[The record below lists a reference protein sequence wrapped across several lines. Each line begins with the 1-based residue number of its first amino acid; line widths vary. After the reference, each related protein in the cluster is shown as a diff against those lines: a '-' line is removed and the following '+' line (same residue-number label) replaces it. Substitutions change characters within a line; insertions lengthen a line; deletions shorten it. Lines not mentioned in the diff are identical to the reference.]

1 MSSPALSSPATSA
14 PALPLQK
21 GGLVPPGAA
30 ELPGSRPV
38 AGSRRQAA
46 AWSLFAVLLLALA
59 VRVVGVSADLP
70 YVYNADEPTN
80 LRVVDTMVTNGDGN
94 PRFFNYPSLSIYLQ
108 AAVHLDGP
116 LLSWLPGDREQPLTS
131 VVMGSASSATPE
143 AVLVHRGL
151 TVLLGTLVVA
161 LTWLTTRALTSGH
174 LAATAAAGLVALSP
188 TLIEQSRIVTPDM
201 LAATLVAATCW
212 LAVRLLHRGTWPAY
226 LLAGLSVGLAASA
239 KYNAVLV
246 ASAVVAASLLCHQ
259 PGALR
264 RAVGLPLAAVAA
276 VVAFCLTTPYALLD
290 RVAFQAALGF
300 EREHYS
306 TGHAGM
312 EGGTLAFYASYL
324 LRHESVL
331 VLAGLAGAAMV
342 LYARRDDPVWRGV
355 LVLAAFPLVY
365 GGAISTLAVRND
377 QTVMLVLPPL
387 AMLAGLAVHQVLR
400 RTASGTLRRGA
411 PALVA
416 ALLLLVYGAWTAFPP
431 RGPST
436 YAAAQDWLA
445 GSSPPGARVLVES
458 YTPFLDP
465 GRYAV
470 VARTRLID
478 APLPG
483 SDEVDFVIASEAM
496 HGRFVQ
502 DAERYPEQAAAYRRV
517 FASLSPVATFTGDGP
532 TLRVFRVRDAP

>member
-1 MSSPALSSPATSA
+1 MSLPALS
-14 PALPLQK
+14 LPE

-30 ELPGSRPV
+30 DLPGSRSAP
-38 AGSRRQAA
+38 GSRRHAA
-46 AWSLFAVLLLALA
+46 AWSLLAVLLLALV
-59 VRVVGVSADLP
+59 VRVVGVWADLP

-80 LRVVDTMVTNGDGN
+80 LGVVDAMVTNGDGN

-131 VVMGSASSATPE
+131 LVMGSAMSATPE

-151 TVLLGTLVVA
+151 TVLLGTFVVVF
-161 LTWLTTRALTSGH
+161 TWLATRALTGGH

-188 TLIEQSRIVTPDM
+188 TLIEQSRLVTPDM

-212 LAVRLLHRGTWPAY
+212 LSVRLLHRGTWPAY
-226 LLAGLSVGLAASA
+226 ALAGLSVGLAASA

-246 ASAVVAASLLCHQ
+246 ASAVVAASLLCRH

-276 VVAFCLTTPYALLD
+276 VVGFCLTTPYAVLD
-290 RVAFQAALGF
+290 RVAFVAALGF

-312 EGGTLAFYASYL
+312 EGGTPAFYASYL
-324 LRHESVL
+324 LRHEPVL
-331 VLAGLAGAAMV
+331 VLVGVAGAAMV
-342 LYARRDDPVWRGV
+342 LYARREDVRWRGA

-387 AMLAGLAVHQVLR
+387 AMLAGLAVDQVLR
-400 RTASGTLRRGA
+400 RTAPGTLRRGA
-411 PALVA
+411 PVLVA
-416 ALLLLVYGAWTAFPP
+416 ALLLVVYGGWTAFPP

-436 YAAAQDWLA
+436 YQAAQDWLTER
-445 GSSPPGARVLVES
+445 SPSGARVLVES

-465 GRYAV
+465 GRYAL

-496 HGRFVQ
+496 YGRFVQ
-502 DAERYPEQAAAYRRV
+502 DAERYPVQAEAYRRV
-517 FASLSPVATFTGDGP
+517 FASLTPVATFTGDGP
-532 TLRVFRVRDAP
+532 TLGVFRVRDPP